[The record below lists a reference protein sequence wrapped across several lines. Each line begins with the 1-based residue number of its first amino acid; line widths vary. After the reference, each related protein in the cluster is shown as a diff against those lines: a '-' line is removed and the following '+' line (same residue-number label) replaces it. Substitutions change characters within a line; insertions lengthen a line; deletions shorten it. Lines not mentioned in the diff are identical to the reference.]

1 MRTMRLVTTAVS
13 ALAVAVTISLAAPAA
28 AQNVPADL
36 STLPPPDTSYTPPKT
51 AWGDYDFSHT
61 YQIEYINNA
70 RILLQRPESFG
81 NRFFLTPEEFAKRLA
96 AAERSDASYSAASDR
111 GIGTSGT
118 EGLADWIKSSTFAHR
133 TSMLVDPVDGQL
145 PPMTPWAKDMME
157 KGRSSW
163 VPVQDFDWVSDFD
176 SWDRCVS
183 RGFPASMFPFRY
195 NNGIRVFQSPGYVT
209 IVLEMLGT
217 RVIPLYKD
225 KATAEAAG
233 WPGNVESWMGDS
245 RAWWEGKVMVIET
258 TNIKSGDS
266 VAGDGYSRAAS
277 PLNVATQATLPF
289 NTTPMTKQ
297 ARTIERLSMP
307 NDHAIDYTLTYTDP
321 AVFTAPW
328 TARIE
333 WVRDDKYEFFE
344 YACHEGN
351 QQIKDYISASRAH
364 RKAVIEGTQEA
375 VTLENDPSARFA
387 TIFDRDPAATYPN
400 APGGFG
406 GPPPPPPPPK
416 DDNKGG

>member
-1 MRTMRLVTTAVS
+1 MRRLALISSVAAIAIAFTAV
-13 ALAVAVTISLAAPAA
+13 PAA
-28 AQNVPADL
+28 AQDMPKNVPANL
-36 STLPPPDTSYTPPKT
+36 ATLPPPDTSYTPPKT

-61 YQIEYINNA
+61 YQVEYINNA
-70 RILLQRPESFG
+70 RILFQRPKEYGDRYFV
-81 NRFFLTPEEFAKRLA
+81 NPEEFARRLA
-96 AAERSDASYSAASDR
+96 AAERSDGNFAAASDR

-118 EGLADWIKSSTFAHR
+118 EGLADWVKHSTFAHR
-133 TSMLVDPVDGQL
+133 TSMLVSPADGQL
-145 PPMTPWAKDMME
+145 PPMTPYGKEMME

-195 NNGIRVFQSPGYVT
+195 NNGLRVFQSPGYVT

-217 RVIPLYKD
+217 RVIPLYKN
-225 KATAEAAG
+225 KAAAEAAG
-233 WPGNVESWMGDS
+233 WQPAVETWMGDS
-245 RAWWEGKVMVIET
+245 RGWWEGKELVIET

-289 NTTPMTKQ
+289 NTTPMSKQ
-297 ARTIERLSMP
+297 AMTVERLSMP
-307 NDHAIDYTLTYTDP
+307 NDHTIDYTVTYSDP
-321 AVFTAPW
+321 KVFTKPW
-328 TARIE
+328 TARLE
-333 WVRDDKYEFFE
+333 WNRDDSYEFFE

-351 QQIKDYISASRAH
+351 QQIRDYISASRAH
-364 RKAVIEGTQEA
+364 RKAVAEGTQEP

-387 TIFDRDPAATYPN
+387 TIFDRDPAVA
-400 APGGFG
+400 
-406 GPPPPPPPPK
+406 PPPQRPAAPRE
-416 DDNKGG
+416 